1 MEPAMS
7 DENLGQIGD
16 YQVLSVLGVGGMG
29 KVFKVRNVISDRI
42 EAMKVLL
49 PDLSGQKELADRFL
63 REIKI
68 LAGLN
73 HPNIAALRTALT
85 LDNRLVMIMEYVEGT
100 TLAARVAAGPVAPA
114 QALDYIDQVLSALSY
129 AHKMHIIH
137 RDIKP
142 SNMMLTPQGVIKIMD
157 FGIARSGNDPGL
169 TMAGTTLGS
178 LYYMSPEQVQGLP
191 ADERSDLYSVG
202 VSLYELVTGQ
212 RPFQAHSDYSI
223 MAAHMQEIPK
233 PPMDVMASL
242 PQALNDLVLVAMAKK
257 PEERFQTADAFR
269 NALKGVKGSLPW
281 TNSAAQDGGMSAT
294 AYGAGAITAP
304 ASQMPTQPQIPQATR
319 PAMNMATMPANVVP
333 PPGSNMADIPPMPP
347 RPASHRGLYMT
358 LGALIVLAGLVIA
371 GIYVPRHNRANVNA
385 ETATTQTSTT
395 TPATTPTDTQTANPS
410 GTDTNAISST
420 DTTNNA
426 TTSLSPANDN
436 TPITDSKT
444 PHRKVASSGSS
455 INGQSASAA
464 QEAAAAN
471 AQAKA
476 DEAALDALETD
487 VDHLGGRAAS
497 IDASINTMQRQQQ
510 AQGLNMRG
518 DMVSA
523 QQRMQTYITKAQ
535 QALKDKD
542 IKRAKKFIDLAT
554 PEVETL
560 EKFLGR

>member
-1 MEPAMS
+1 MS
-7 DENLGQIGD
+7 EENLGRIGD

-42 EAMKVLL
+42 EAMKILL

-100 TLAARVAAGPVAPA
+100 TLAARVASGPVPPPE
-114 QALDYIDQVLSALSY
+114 ALGYIDQVLAALSY

-202 VSLYELVTGQ
+202 VSLYELVTGE

-223 MAAHMQEIPK
+223 MAAHIQETPK
-233 PPMDVMASL
+233 PPIDVMASL
-242 PQALNDLVLVAMAKK
+242 PQGLNDLILVAMAKK
-257 PEERFQTADAFR
+257 PEDRFQTADAFR
-269 NALKGVKGSLPW
+269 NAVKGAQSSLPW
-281 TNSAAQDGGMSAT
+281 TNTAAQDGDAAAT
-294 AYGAGAITAP
+294 SYAAGAITAVGSP
-304 ASQMPTQPQIPQATR
+304 MPTQPQMPQATR
-319 PAMNMATMPANVVP
+319 PAVNMATVP
-333 PPGSNMADIPPMPP
+333 SGVAQPPVAPSIADIPPMPP

-371 GIYVPRHNRANVNA
+371 GIYVPRHKGANVNA
-385 ETATTQTSTT
+385 ETATATQPSNSAPP
-395 TPATTPTDTQTANPS
+395 PATNTADSQGAVPTGTQVPADDSPNSDAKTPQLPSETAPMDTKA
-410 GTDTNAISST
+410 ST
-420 DTTNNA
+420 
-426 TTSLSPANDN
+426 
-436 TPITDSKT
+436 T

-455 INGQSASAA
+455 INGQSASAS
-464 QEAAAAN
+464 QEAEAAR

-476 DEAALDALETD
+476 DAAQLEELETEI
-487 VDHLGGRAAS
+487 DHLGGRAAS
-497 IDASINTMQRQQQ
+497 IDSSVNSLRQSQM
-510 AQGLNMRG
+510 AQGLNLRG

-535 QALKDKD
+535 QALSEKDA
-542 IKRAKKFIDLAT
+542 KRAKKYVDLAT

>member
-1 MEPAMS
+1 M
-7 DENLGQIGD
+7 
-16 YQVLSVLGVGGMG
+16 
-29 KVFKVRNVISDRI
+29 
-42 EAMKVLL
+42 
-49 PDLSGQKELADRFL
+49 LA
-63 REIKI
+63 
-68 LAGLN
+68 
-73 HPNIAALRTALT
+73 
-85 LDNRLVMIMEYVEGT
+85 
-100 TLAARVAAGPVAPA
+100 
-114 QALDYIDQVLSALSY
+114 ALSY

-223 MAAHMQEIPK
+223 MAAHMQEMPK
-233 PPMDVMASL
+233 PPIDVLSSL
-242 PQALNDLVLVAMAKK
+242 PQGLNDLILTAMAKK
-257 PEERFQTADAFR
+257 PEDRFQTADAFR
-269 NALKGVKGSLPW
+269 NAVKGARSSMPW
-281 TNSAAQDGGMSAT
+281 TNAAAQDGGSAAT
-294 AYGAGAITAP
+294 SYSAGAITAV
-304 ASQMPTQPQIPQATR
+304 ASPMPTQPQMPQATR
-319 PAMNMATMPANVVP
+319 PAVNMATVPANAVQP
-333 PPGSNMADIPPMPP
+333 PPAANMADIPPMPP

-358 LGALIVLAGLVIA
+358 LGALIVLAGLVVA
-371 GIYVPRHNRANVNA
+371 GIYVPRHNRANVQA
-385 ETATTQTSTT
+385 ETPAATQPSSTT
-395 TPATTPTDTQTANPS
+395 PAPATTPADTQTATPA
-410 GTDTNAISST
+410 GTDSNAVVPNT

-426 TTSLSPANDN
+426 ATSD
-436 TPITDSKT
+436 TDAKA

-464 QEAAAAN
+464 QEAAN

-476 DEAALDALETD
+476 DAAALEELETD
-487 VDHLGGRAAS
+487 IDHLGGRAAS
-497 IDASINTMQRQQQ
+497 IDSSLDTLRRSQAS
-510 AQGLNMRG
+510 QGLNLRG

-535 QALKDKD
+535 QALHDKD
-542 IKRAKKFIDLAT
+542 IKRAKKFVDLAT